1 MEYPCKQE
9 MESAMETTIQLQTES
24 TLEHDSL
31 LLASLILMDVSRIIR
46 DIQAIVAV
54 LLRYATM
61 AMSITN
67 GLIEL
72 ILPEASEKR

>member
-9 MESAMETTIQLQTES
+9 METTMETTIQLQTES
-24 TLEHDSL
+24 ILEHDSL
-31 LLASLILMDVSRIIR
+31 LLASLILMDVSRIVR

-54 LLRYATM
+54 LFRYAM
-61 AMSITN
+61 IAVSIAN

-72 ILPEASEKR
+72 AGPSVPEMN